1 MAQKNLDMDAFKQL
15 NISYPSNEEQKL
27 IVEKLENIFES
38 IDKAIEY
45 TKQKENELISL
56 KLSTLSYETK
66 GPDK

>member
-15 NISYPSNEEQKL
+15 NISYPSNLEQKL
-27 IVEKLENIFES
+27 IVEKLENIFAS

-56 KLSTLSYETK
+56 KLSMLSYETK
-66 GPDK
+66 GSDK